1 MLKFFKG
8 GGSRSRPYWLFFC
21 CCFILMGIYNSF
33 NYAFLIEINL
43 IKLGSFSFSFPI
55 LLRWENYLT
64 SIVVC
69 FVSGCVLIYRKAYI
83 QGEKDF
89 ERFIYLVCLF
99 VFSINLLIFIPRLFF
114 LFLGW
119 DGLGIVSF
127 ILVIYYQNYK
137 SLGSGIITIL
147 RNRIGDVFLFLR
159 ISIRRCIGFWFW
171 GGFDTRKNFISNVD
185 FFILGVRL
193 IVAGITK
200 RAQFPFCAWLPA
212 AMAAPTPVSALVHS
226 STLVTAGVFLFC
238 RFRGI
243 LLARVE
249 VTQLLFYISL
259 LTIVLSGV
267 ICCVEFDIKK
277 VIAFSTLRQLGVIIF
292 SISLGLV
299 RFRLF
304 HLITHAVFKA
314 LMFLCAGF
322 VIYYSSH
329 SQDVRCIRGFWWVR
343 PMVRGRIITSALCLG
358 GVPFL
363 RGFYSKDLILEGYL
377 TEGLSLGGLICLI
390 GATLITVCYRFRLCY
405 VVLIGI
411 KGNRI
416 EDVEGGRASLYFF
429 IPMVLLQALGI
440 FEGVIIQN
448 TIREY
453 VSYKHV
459 SSFIKIILVRLLLF
473 SLFLG
478 GVLTFNRI
486 FDDVVLNFF
495 LSIMYLSPLSG
506 QVLRVGGMFLSKK
519 IYEVM
524 DQGLFEVLVGGV
536 GIRAVGKYFRSKRI
550 KVRIISTL
558 YTLAFFFMVVFFFV
572 CVLSFFFSF

>member
-1 MLKFFKG
+1 MIKFFRG
-8 GGSRSRPYWLFFC
+8 GGRIRRAYWLFFC
-21 CCFILMGIYNSF
+21 SFFMLIGIYYSF
-33 NYAFLIEINL
+33 NYAFLVEINL
-43 IKLGSFSFSFPI
+43 IKIGSFSFSFPI

-69 FVSGCVLIYRKAYI
+69 FVSGCVLMYSKAYMRE
-83 QGEKDF
+83 EKDF
-89 ERFIYLVCLF
+89 ERFVYLVCLF
-99 VFSINLLIFIPRLFF
+99 VFSINLLIFIPRLYF

-127 ILVIYYQNYK
+127 VLVIYYQNNK

-159 ISIRRCIGFWFW
+159 ITMRRSLGYWFW
-171 GGFDTRKNFISNVD
+171 EGFDVRKNLMSSVD
-185 FFILGVRL
+185 FFILGFRI

-243 LLARVE
+243 LLGRIE
-249 VTQLLFYISL
+249 VTQLLFFISL
-259 LTIVLSGV
+259 FTIVLSGA

-277 VIAFSTLRQLGVIIF
+277 VIAFSTLSQLGVIIF
-292 SISLGLV
+292 SFSLGLV
-299 RFRLF
+299 GFRLF

-329 SQDVRCIRGFWWVR
+329 SQDVRCIRGFWWVS
-343 PMVRGRIITSALCLG
+343 PVVRGRIITSALCLG

-377 TEGLSLGGLICLI
+377 IGGISLGGLICLVL
-390 GATLITVCYRFRLCY
+390 ATSITICYRFRLCY

-411 KGNRI
+411 KGDRV
-416 EDVEGGRASLYFF
+416 EDVVGGNVSLYFF
-429 IPMVLLQALGI
+429 IPILLLQLLGI
-440 FEGVIIQN
+440 FEGLLIQN
-448 TIREY
+448 IIRDYISFKY
-453 VSYKHV
+453 VSTFLKRILIMVLFV
-459 SSFIKIILVRLLLF
+459 SLLLRGVLVRY
-473 SLFLG
+473 SIS
-478 GVLTFNRI
+478 NR
-486 FDDVVLNFF
+486 VVLYFF
-495 LSIMYLSPLSG
+495 LSILYLSPLSG
-506 QVLRVGGMFLSKK
+506 QVLSLGGLIIAKK
-519 IYEVM
+519 SYIVM
-524 DQGLFEVLVGGV
+524 DQGVFESLLGGEGLKV
-536 GIRAVGKYFRSKRI
+536 AGNYFRYKRI
-550 KVRIISTL
+550 RVRALSSLYVLGFYFII
-558 YTLAFFFMVVFFFV
+558 VFVFV
-572 CVLSFFFSF
+572 SVFSFFFCV